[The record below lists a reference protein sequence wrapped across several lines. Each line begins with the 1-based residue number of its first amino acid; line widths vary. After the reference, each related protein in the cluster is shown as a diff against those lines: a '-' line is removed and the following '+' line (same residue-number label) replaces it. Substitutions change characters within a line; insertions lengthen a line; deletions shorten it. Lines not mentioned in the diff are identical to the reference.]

1 MKNEKPIKKI
11 ADLANNPNA
20 ILVFQDEVHYTVQT
34 SISSMW
40 AIKGSKPKVKS
51 YPGKDKISYSGFV
64 IPSTGK
70 LFTCK
75 PEWFDYETT
84 IRSIRDFLKA

>member
-1 MKNEKPIKKI
+1 MRKKGKSLKKI
-11 ADLANNPNA
+11 ADLANTPNA

-51 YPGKDKISYSGFV
+51 YPGKDNISYSGFV

-75 PEWFDYETT
+75 PNG
-84 IRSIRDFLKA
+84 SIMKLL